1 MAAPKLTHS
10 QREQLLEWVAAEY
23 SSDLIAA
30 WFAEREWPSL
40 TRPAVTYYRRR
51 FKMQI
56 AALRDERRAAALSSG
71 LALKAERIE
80 RLKEHADALDAIK
93 WVSSESGRLWNEKAW
108 RETLDDIA
116 REMGHRRQG
125 VDLTLEKEIE
135 AFLDRLR
142 DNLPPEEYAR
152 IVALAAGGATPGE
165 RS

>member
-1 MAAPKLTHS
+1 MAAPKLTPQ
-10 QREQLLEWVAAEY
+10 QRLQLVKWIAADY
-23 SSDLIAA
+23 SFDTIAA
-30 WFAEREWPSL
+30 WSKKREWPEL
-40 TRPAVTYYRRR
+40 TPAALTYYRKRNQD
-51 FKMQI
+51 KI
-56 AALRDERRAAALSSG
+56 ARLREERHATALTTG
-71 LALKAERIE
+71 LALKVERIQ

-93 WVSSESGRLWNEKAW
+93 WDAGDNGRLWNEKAW

-116 REMGHRRQG
+116 REMGHRRAG
-125 VDLTLEKEIE
+125 VDLTLEREIE